1 MTRLRI
7 NFLLLSMAL
16 LAQACLPAQTQPTE
30 PSEEAQTVVE
40 DAPMPT
46 ATATETPLPT
56 PTIAP
61 TTEPTATPAPRV
73 RVQAIGGNLY
83 IRRGPS
89 TLYDRIGVLK
99 SGEQAEVIG
108 RDVLSKWVQVKIPG
122 SEQTGWISIL
132 TEYSQI
138 DGDLSQ
144 VNSFTFTDF
153 PQPSYIENCTEH
165 DLLVLPNEFY
175 LYSLYTNS
183 TYLNEVQV
191 DPGVYT
197 IKDLSVEGEPVY
209 LTVDVREGQ
218 TVYITVNALDETH
231 LCGEVN

>member
-7 NFLLLSMAL
+7 IFLILSMAL
-16 LAQACLPAQTQPTE
+16 IAQACLPAQTQPNE
-30 PSEEAQTVVE
+30 SVEETQTVAE
-40 DAPMPT
+40 DAPIPT
-46 ATATETPLPT
+46 AIATEAPLPT

-61 TTEPTATPAPRV
+61 TTEPTVTPAPRV

-89 TLYDRIGVLK
+89 TLYDRIGLLK
-99 SGEQAEVIG
+99 RGEQAEVIG
-108 RDVLSKWVQVKIPG
+108 TDVLSKWVQVKIPG
-122 SEQTGWISIL
+122 TEQTGWVSIL

-144 VNSFTFTDF
+144 VDSFTFTDF
-153 PQPSYIENCTEH
+153 PLPAYIENCTEH
-165 DLLVLPNEFY
+165 DLLVLPNELY

-197 IKDLSVEGEPVY
+197 IKDLFVEGEPVY

-218 TVYITVNALDETH
+218 TVYITENALDETH
-231 LCGEVN
+231 LCGAVN